1 MFIWTSLSLVFV
13 KSWKEICLF
22 HLFCCFSCSWMSL
35 QCVYL
40 DNDCLILFLIVG
52 SAKDLVFYDKIFR
65 KIKVYKKYLSPH
77 FTVIVSNVH
86 SNYYNDLIKLLQS
99 VLVILLCRYKRY
111 NICLNSFLVCMNY
124 FWLLFVLIILKD
136 WLMVCLELRF
146 LILFLLLLLLH
157 QLLLVALV
165 V

>member
-1 MFIWTSLSLVFV
+1 
-13 KSWKEICLF
+13 
-22 HLFCCFSCSWMSL
+22 MSL
-35 QCVYL
+35 ECIYL

-52 SAKDLVFYDKIFR
+52 SARDLVFYDKIFR

-111 NICLNSFLVCMNY
+111 NICLNSFFSLY
-124 FWLLFVLIILKD
+124 
-136 WLMVCLELRF
+136 E
-146 LILFLLLLLLH
+146 LFLAFICANNTER
-157 QLLLVALV
+157 LVNGLSGVKIFNLFPFLTSSSSTPIGGIGGITLFWHFSLV
-165 V
+165 RY